1 MKKIEKIRENIDK
14 KTGPVAK
21 IVIPIIAAVIVV
33 AAAVA
38 YICLKIADEVKYNEK
53 WKDYDECGMH

>member
-1 MKKIEKIRENIDK
+1 MKKIAAIKENIDK
-14 KTGPVAK
+14 KTTPTAK
-21 IVIPIIAAVIVV
+21 ILIPILAAVLVV
-33 AAAVA
+33 AGAVA

>member
-1 MKKIEKIRENIDK
+1 MKKIEKIKENIDK

>member
-1 MKKIEKIRENIDK
+1 MKRIATIKENIDK
-14 KTGPVAK
+14 KTTPTAK
-21 IVIPIIAAVIVV
+21 ILIPILSAVLVV
-33 AAAVA
+33 AGAVA

>member
-1 MKKIEKIRENIDK
+1 MKIEKIKENIDK

-38 YICLKIADEVKYNEK
+38 YICLKIADEMRYNEK

>member
-1 MKKIEKIRENIDK
+1 MKKITAIKENIDK
-14 KTGPVAK
+14 NTTPTAK
-21 IVIPIIAAVIVV
+21 ILIPILAAVLVV
-33 AAAVA
+33 AGAVA

>member
-1 MKKIEKIRENIDK
+1 MKNIEILKENIDK

-21 IVIPIIAAVIVV
+21 IVVPIIAAVIVV

>member
-1 MKKIEKIRENIDK
+1 MKKIAAIKENIDK
-14 KTGPVAK
+14 NTTPTAK
-21 IVIPIIAAVIVV
+21 ILIPILAAVLVV
-33 AAAVA
+33 AGAVA

>member
-1 MKKIEKIRENIDK
+1 MKKIAAIKENIDLN
-14 KTGPVAK
+14 TTPTAR
-21 IVIPIIAAVIVV
+21 ILIPILAAVLVV
-33 AAAVA
+33 AGAVA